1 MVKSVPSRENEEQK
15 NSRPETSLKPYQRT
29 SFKKTRES
37 SKGFEGFENDS
48 VGFEIMFNLEE
59 FLPELR
65 EGLEEEQPAPKVMD
79 PIVEAAA
86 DDGIDKVLSDNIDFM
101 ADDIFSNV
109 SFDGVDAATADSS
122 SPSFEALMDNVI
134 ADYLT
139 ELFDN
144 SNSNESPDGVEN
156 RDDVGELL
164 EKYVVFP
171 YSLFFLMHELFRD
184 GRGNFLGGLCFKD

>member
-37 SKGFEGFENDS
+37 SKGFE
-48 VGFEIMFNLEE
+48 GFEIMFNLEE

>member
-86 DDGIDKVLSDNIDFM
+86 DDGIDKVLSYNIDFM

-156 RDDVGELL
+156 REDVGELL

-171 YSLFFLMHELFRD
+171 
-184 GRGNFLGGLCFKD
+184 

>member
-1 MVKSVPSRENEEQK
+1 MVKSVPSRENDEQK

-48 VGFEIMFNLEE
+48 VDFEIMFNLE
-59 FLPELR
+59 ELR

-86 DDGIDKVLSDNIDFM
+86 DDGIDKFLSDNIDFM

-109 SFDGVDAATADSS
+109 SFDGVEAATADSS

-156 RDDVGELL
+156 REDVGELL

-171 YSLFFLMHELFRD
+171 LSLFFLMHELFRD